1 MKRLSIYLL
10 LWAVVAAG
18 CVKRDNTSDSQT
30 PTGPSKTTLVAFQ
43 RVTQGSRSAYVQQT
57 TLVATNNRA
66 FDDILARITPDQ
78 LIQSPNFTHEMA
90 VAVFLGE
97 RLTGGFQIRVT
108 KVTNV
113 DGVLTIEALETI
125 PNLRCAVTQA
135 LTQPFE
141 IISVPRQGDSVVLLM
156 TREVG
161 PPCR

>member
-1 MKRLSIYLL
+1 MKRFSICLL
-10 LWAVVAAG
+10 LWAVIATG
-18 CVKRDNTSDSQT
+18 CVKRDNTSDGQT
-30 PTGPSKTTLVAFQ
+30 PTGPSKTTPVAFQ
-43 RVTQGSRSAYVQQT
+43 RVTKGSRSAYVQQT
-57 TLVATNNRA
+57 TVVATNNRA

-78 LIQSPNFTHEMA
+78 PIQSPNFTREMA

-97 RLTGGFQIRVT
+97 RLTSGFQVR
-108 KVTNV
+108 VTNV
-113 DGVLTIEALETI
+113 TDTAGILTIEALETI

-141 IISVPRQGDSVVLLM
+141 IISVPRQGDSVVLVM